1 VFIALRLWVE
11 ESERGVERGR
21 GRKSGAGLGE
31 AFLIHIFLI

>member
-11 ESERGVERGR
+11 ESERGGKR

-31 AFLIHIFLI
+31 AFLIHIFII